1 MSALGKKPL
10 IAAAQYLRMS
20 TDNQRYSID
29 NQRNAIAEYAQ

>member
-10 IAAAQYLRMS
+10 IAAQYLRMS